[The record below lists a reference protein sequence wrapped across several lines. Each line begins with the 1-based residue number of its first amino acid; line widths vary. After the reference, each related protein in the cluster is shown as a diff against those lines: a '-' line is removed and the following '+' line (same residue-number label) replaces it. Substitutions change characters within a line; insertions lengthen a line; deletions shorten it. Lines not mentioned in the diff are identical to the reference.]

1 MPQRL
6 RVTFSKSE
14 TGHDYVEVA
23 RGTWLPGS
31 EPALD
36 GEAIPPEVLKGLE
49 VQVCG
54 MPDRKGTLTYDRAER
69 RYAMDFEVI

>member
-6 RVTFSKSE
+6 RVIFSKSE
-14 TGHDYVEVA
+14 TGHDYTEVA

-31 EPALD
+31 EPALT
-36 GEAIPPEVLKGLE
+36 GEPIPPEVLKGLE

-54 MPDRKGTLTYDRAER
+54 TPERKGTLTYDRAER
-69 RYAMDFEVI
+69 RYAMDFEVV